1 MQLSG
6 YDTTRP
12 TAREVISIILLPSEV
27 VSVDE
32 LEQTFCDSSA
42 IHPCSSAKS
51 VVNTA
56 IQFSRAQRSAIKRS
70 RHDHTAMQR
79 MRFFDALNPSHANDQ
94 DQPVA
99 AADFAMCAQPIGNS
113 AASFGSPLTLVRHL
127 LFRLSMTVDAPD
139 RLTSMRKTHTHTSL
153 QHHSSCVE
161 VGCTGERLQ
170 SPGWRE

>member
-27 VSVDE
+27 VSVVE
-32 LEQTFCDSSA
+32 PEQTFCDSSA

-56 IQFSRAQRSAIKRS
+56 IQFRRAQRSATKRS

-79 MRFFDALNPSHANDQ
+79 MRFINSLN
-94 DQPVA
+94 
-99 AADFAMCAQPIGNS
+99 
-113 AASFGSPLTLVRHL
+113 L
-127 LFRLSMTVDAPD
+127 
-139 RLTSMRKTHTHTSL
+139 
-153 QHHSSCVE
+153 
-161 VGCTGERLQ
+161 
-170 SPGWRE
+170 